1 MGVKL
6 DIKLDFSDPAGR
18 RHAASLIDQMSNTE
32 LKMAV
37 LRAIDHAHKISAE
50 MIENRAMADAAT
62 AQLAGLR
69 NDVAQLRAL
78 LDEIL
83 PNWEKLTQ

>member
-1 MGVKL
+1 MGVNL
-6 DIKLDFSDPAGR
+6 DITLNFSDPAGR
-18 RHAASLIDQMSNTE
+18 QHVASLIDQMSVAE
-32 LKMAV
+32 LKMTV

-50 MIENRAMADAAT
+50 MIENRAMTDAAT